1 MFLEHFG
8 FFLKMY
14 FQEGRHEMTVGFV
27 LNYLSQRKEV
37 GGEMKP
43 CGKAL
48 MIIELSVFG
57 VH

>member
-1 MFLEHFG
+1 MC
-8 FFLKMY
+8 